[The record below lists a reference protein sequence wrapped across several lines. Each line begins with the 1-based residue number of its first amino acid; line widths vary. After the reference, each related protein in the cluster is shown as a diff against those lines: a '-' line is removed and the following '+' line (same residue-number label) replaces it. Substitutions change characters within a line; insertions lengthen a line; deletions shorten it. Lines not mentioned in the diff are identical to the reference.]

1 MRIQNVRTSMF
12 MVATLICWYVTC
24 LFYIYINKDILQYF
38 LYAEP
43 DACHQRTARHYTS
56 QIYWWRLVLLTVTQ
70 SLIATLT
77 GNVRN
82 AFVVLDPLIITQL
95 FSGAQHAIYQ
105 CKLSLYISFMNLE
118 YFSLFIYT
126 DFVNRCLYEVLK
138 NKQFNYI
145 PITVFDMLY

>member
-1 MRIQNVRTSMF
+1 MRIQNVRTLIF
-12 MVATLICWYVTC
+12 MVATLICWHVKC
-24 LFYIYINKDILQYF
+24 LFTKMLYNILF
-38 LYAEP
+38 PVWVAMPVTKEN
-43 DACHQRTARHYTS
+43 TS

-95 FSGAQHAIYQ
+95 FSGAQHAIYL

-118 YFSLFIYT
+118 YFSSFIYT
-126 DFVNRCLYEVLK
+126 DFVNRYLYKVLK
-138 NKQFNYI
+138 NKQFN
-145 PITVFDMLY
+145 